1 MKKNREIISYL
12 EKKFEGKISSIDI
25 IDRVDIEMLNHLSGK
40 MSKFLKLNFRTINVI
55 IFSIFMTI
63 FIIILNRIWFL

>member
-1 MKKNREIISYL
+1 MVLKCDFFREIISYL

-40 MSKFLKLNFRTINVI
+40 MNKFLKLNFRTINVQI
-55 IFSIFMTI
+55 NKINS
-63 FIIILNRIWFL
+63 